1 MKKVFAILM
10 ALVLVLGG
18 TALAETELSYEGKVV
33 AGETIPVAAPFGGR
47 MGEVPLHKGD
57 PVQEGD
63 TLATIKTTLNYAPVE
78 GTGMVTKL
86 SETGYTIEVTGGEFY
101 LDEKVYVYRD
111 EKYSKEKRIGKGT
124 VKRAAAVPVKG
135 AGSVLRLHVKSGDF
149 VERGELL
156 FETVEG
162 VLDGYYAPDNTVK
175 SPVTGVIESVEKNPG
190 DTAAKGD
197 TLVKIAPTKS
207 FQVEFDVP
215 EEDLFLLEEGAP
227 VEMELRWDSSSEKLY
242 TGKIVSI
249 SRMNEDPK
257 EGTDKKV
264 YKAYASFEPDERIRL
279 GMSML
284 MFVHDGSSARSY
296 SGMNLRTILQRAS
309 AIGIMVMLVLHIK
322 SFDILHA
329 GTPGLIAAEI
339 IQLLF
344 FACVFTHIGTSFS
357 NAFVTLGLLGDMDR
371 KKKIDHAVYVICA
384 VLWAVAVFVVGKT
397 YIALSAMS

>member
-1 MKKVFAILM
+1 MSIGLRFFIKKGRITSGMRLKKANATLGLLAILI
-10 ALVLVLGG
+10 L
-18 TALAETELSYEGKVV
+18 LAHAGYQVV
-33 AGETIPVAAPFGGR
+33 AYFLFIYNPF
-47 MGEVPLHKGD
+47 
-57 PVQEGD
+57 
-63 TLATIKTTLNYAPVE
+63 
-78 GTGMVTKL
+78 VTKVL
-86 SETGYTIEVTGGEFY
+86 
-101 LDEKVYVYRD
+101 
-111 EKYSKEKRIGKGT
+111 
-124 VKRAAAVPVKG
+124 AWAAVAVV
-135 AGSVLRLHVKSGDF
+135 SLHAV
-149 VERGELL
+149 
-156 FETVEG
+156 
-162 VLDGYYAPDNTVK
+162 
-175 SPVTGVIESVEKNPG
+175 
-190 DTAAKGD
+190 
-197 TLVKIAPTKS
+197 
-207 FQVEFDVP
+207 
-215 EEDLFLLEEGAP
+215 
-227 VEMELRWDSSSEKLY
+227 
-242 TGKIVSI
+242 
-249 SRMNEDPK
+249 
-257 EGTDKKV
+257 
-264 YKAYASFEPDERIRL
+264 L